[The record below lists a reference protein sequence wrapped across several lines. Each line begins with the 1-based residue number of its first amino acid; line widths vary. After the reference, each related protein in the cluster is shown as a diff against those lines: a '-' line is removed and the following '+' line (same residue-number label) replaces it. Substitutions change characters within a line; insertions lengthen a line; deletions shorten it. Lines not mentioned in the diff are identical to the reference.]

1 MVNLKDYQGVVVL
14 YNDLSPLSNG
24 EQIDQ
29 ISEQDV
35 INCARGIY
43 QALQTLTI
51 PAELVPF
58 GGDLGSVLAPYP
70 PSDWIIYNL
79 AEGGGGRLYEEA
91 RIAWSLETM
100 GYCFTGSSGR
110 AIALTSNK
118 TLTKFFL
125 SRAGLKTPDW
135 WLYHS
140 PDQIP
145 LDGPFSFP
153 LFVKPAA
160 EDASLGIG
168 KDSVVRDVRTL
179 RDRAAYIIDH
189 YHQSALVEEF
199 IPGRELHAA
208 VWGDPQELL
217 PITEIDFSSFPDAQ
231 VKIVDY
237 AAKWQQE
244 SFEFQ
249 HTPSICPVDLPPGLE
264 KKISRSSLCALQTCG
279 VHAYARVDFRL
290 APDGT
295 PYILEINCN
304 PDISQNAGFFRA
316 AEASGKSYKDMVL
329 KILTN
334 ARRFSDEYNTPRR
347 NQRWPRHFKNH
358 VKHRFLFS

>member
-1 MVNLKDYQGVVVL
+1 MVDLKDYQGVVVL
-14 YNDLSPLSNG
+14 YNDLSPLSKG

-58 GGDLGSVLAPYP
+58 RGNLEAVLAPYP
-70 PSDWIIYNL
+70 PSDWVIYNL
-79 AEGGGGRLYEEA
+79 AEGWGGRLYEEA

-118 TLTKFFL
+118 ALTKSFL
-125 SRAGLKTPDW
+125 VRAGLKTPTW
-135 WLYHS
+135 RLYHS

-145 LDGPFSFP
+145 LDGQFPFP

-168 KDSVVRDVRTL
+168 KDSVIRDVSTL
-179 RDRAAYIIDH
+179 HDRAAYLINH

-199 IPGRELHAA
+199 LPGRELHAA
-208 VWGDPQELL
+208 AWGNPLELL
-217 PITEIDFSSFPDAQ
+217 PIAETDFSSFAETDPR
-231 VKIVDY
+231 IVNY

-249 HTPSICPVDLPPGLE
+249 HTPSICPADLPPGLE

-290 APDGT
+290 APDVT

-316 AEASGKSYKDMVL
+316 VEASGKSYQDMVL
-329 KILTN
+329 KILLN
-334 ARRFSDEYNTPRR
+334 ARRHSDEYSTPR
-347 NQRWPRHFKNH
+347 
-358 VKHRFLFS
+358 